1 MRYSE
6 CQISGP
12 ASKKIGSGCCSRFG
26 PKLLTPFVA
35 QDFHFRADLD
45 HSRRDALIFF
55 DGASNGSRDR
65 ALADEALQLLVGA
78 QAQHLFAAT
87 GSVPLPEIEE
97 NDVEQALKFKG
108 RLRRK
113 DG

>member
-1 MRYSE
+1 MCADVDALARNGNQTS
-6 CQISGP
+6 SGQ
-12 ASKKIGSGCCSRFG
+12 KIGSGRSSRLR

-45 HSRRDALIFF
+45 HSRRDTLIFF
-55 DGASNGSRDR
+55 HGAVNGSRDR
-65 ALADEALQLLVGA
+65 PLADEALQLLIGA

-97 NDVEQALKFKG
+97 NDVE
-108 RLRRK
+108 
-113 DG
+113 